1 MGQTNNRPADLKY
14 SEPGAAEASL
24 KEITTEL
31 EHLKKNLIGQ
41 LSQEIEQLQS
51 KKSRLQRE
59 VEQLEFQHQQ
69 QIEQQQDLAKQIAP
83 ALAQQL
89 NSIIQQRLKQH
100 KSGTEQLALSEYQ
113 EHTYGLISSLDTNL
127 KNTFN
132 TLQQDLSSYQS
143 ALSQQLGQMYSLE
156 QQGEAILDA
165 LVTRLKDELTT
176 EKYAEFSENKLI
188 TPPPEQF
195 SKETVPPP
203 IPTTEQPPVVKR
215 RQLTKVRLGFL
226 LVLFSSLALSFQ
238 NVLIRI
244 ILFPSNIF
252 DVFETGGY
260 ISPSFANSL
269 FILCLRMVVVV
280 PLMLIIAPRLYPRT
294 RQEMRKVSP
303 FRDKGL
309 FFSVAWCGFFLFL
322 SSALIYLAL
331 GSLSPGEAL
340 TCFFIFP
347 VVTLLLSWLFFG
359 ERPSTIRVGA
369 ALTVFMGVVLIT
381 LAKQLGADG
390 GEDLSILGV
399 VYALGAGITF
409 ALHVLLIQF
418 CTKKMHPVP
427 FSVVNFI
434 AILAF
439 SALSIV
445 IVPLMG
451 FPITIDPTMTSSIVI
466 SGGML
471 GVITLVSYLTN
482 NIGISYIGAARA
494 SIFGA
499 TGPALT
505 SLLAWGIIGED
516 LVGWQIAGMLVV
528 TAGVMGLSLER
539 LFKQPQRKKS

>member
-1 MGQTNNRPADLKY
+1 MGQINNPPESLQY
-14 SEPGAAEASL
+14 SEPEAASASL

-31 EHLKKNLIGQ
+31 EHLKQNLIGQ
-41 LSQEIEQLQS
+41 LSQEIEQLQT
-51 KKSRLQRE
+51 KKSRLQLE
-59 VEQLEFQHQQ
+59 VEQLEFQRQE
-69 QIEQQQDLAKQIAP
+69 QIKQQQDLAKQIAP
-83 ALAQQL
+83 AIVQQL
-89 NSIIQQRLKQH
+89 NSIIQQRLKH
-100 KSGTEQLALSEYQ
+100 HHSGTEQLALNEHQ
-113 EHTYGLISSLDTNL
+113 NHTYGLISALDATL

-132 TLQQDLSSYQS
+132 TLQQDLRSYQS

-165 LVTRLKDELTT
+165 LVTRLKDELTN
-176 EKYAEFSENKLI
+176 EKSSELTENKLI
-188 TPPPEQF
+188 KSPPKKFP
-195 SKETVPPP
+195 KEVVSPPK
-203 IPTTEQPPVVKR
+203 ILETEQQPVVKR
-215 RQLTKVRLGFL
+215 HQLTKVRLGFL

-244 ILFPSNIF
+244 ILSPSEIF
-252 DVFETGGY
+252 GVFETGGY
-260 ISPSFANSL
+260 ISTSFANSL
-269 FILCLRMVVVV
+269 LILCLRMVVVV
-280 PLMLIIAPRLYPRT
+280 PLMLIIAHRLYPRT
-294 RQEMRKVSP
+294 RQEMRKVSL

-331 GSLSPGEAL
+331 GSLSPGIAL
-340 TCFFIFP
+340 TCFFVFP
-347 VVTLLLSWLFFG
+347 IVTLFLSWLFFG
-359 ERPSTIRVGA
+359 ERPSPTRVFA
-369 ALTVFMGVVLIT
+369 ALTVFVGVVLIT
-381 LAKQLGADG
+381 VGKGGADN
-390 GEDLSILGV
+390 LSTLGII
-399 VYALGAGITF
+399 YALGAGITF

-434 AILAF
+434 AILVF
-439 SALSIV
+439 SALSMV
-445 IVPLMG
+445 ILPLVG
-451 FPITIDPTMTSSIVI
+451 FPITIDPTMTSSIII
-466 SGGML
+466 SGGIL
-471 GVITLVSYLTN
+471 GVITLISYLSN

-539 LFKQPQRKKS
+539 LFKSPKRKK